1 MDTLTLTTEVDR
13 TQFFAEIVR
22 RRVDHFYHWL
32 PKHLDDTEALDRVQD
47 SLLRAVSMGL
57 GVEDIWEQI
66 YTLLNQLAPYMERRG
81 FWANWQRYIRYG
93 LKIATLHQDAPKLA
107 ELRHLLARTQMR
119 RSDYSPAIRNYRR
132 AIRLAREIGDAYN
145 EARACTNLGFFYIEM
160 GCWWRA
166 EVLCRHAL
174 KVFGELG
181 SDHGLAHT
189 HNHLG
194 LLYVRRRLWTQAE
207 QELLRACEIW
217 DRMSDDYGLMWGY
230 MNLGL
235 LFNEIDQTAGGSK
248 NMDKAMLYSSKSRKK
263 ALRLGDDVNL
273 GTAHMNIG
281 ITYWWSGQFA
291 LAEQY
296 EKEALNIFER
306 FVYFLGQAQA
316 KGNLALIYR
325 DQQRW
330 TDAECHFD
338 ESLTLFRQ
346 LGHTE
351 REIKTMLEIV
361 QFEIDRGDRGKARG
375 LIAEIEKMLPAQ
387 SAQYQVLIDRYK
399 QYRRDLESN

>member
-1 MDTLTLTTEVDR
+1 MDISLLTTDTSRE
-13 TQFFAEIVR
+13 QFFVEIVK

-32 PKHLDDTEALDRVQD
+32 PPHLDNTEALDGVQD
-47 SLLRAVSMGL
+47 SLLRTVSMGL
-57 GVEDIWEQI
+57 GVIDAWEQI
-66 YTLLNQLAPYMERRG
+66 YALLNQLAPYMERRG
-81 FWANWQRYIRYG
+81 FWSNWQRYIRYG
-93 LKIATLHQDAPKLA
+93 LKIATMHQDTSKLA

-119 RSDYSPAIRNYRR
+119 RSDYTPAVRNYRR
-132 AIRLAREIGDAYN
+132 TIRLARQVGDAYN
-145 EARACTNLGFFYIEM
+145 EARACTNLGHHYVEL
-160 GCWWRA
+160 GHWWRA

-174 KVFGELG
+174 KVFGRLR

-194 LLYVRRRLWTQAE
+194 LLYIRCRLWQQAE

-235 LFNEIDQTAGGSK
+235 LFNEIDQANGGST
-248 NMDKAMLYSSKSRKK
+248 NMDKALLYSGKSRKK
-263 ALRLGDDVNL
+263 ALKLGDDVNL

-281 ITYWWSGQFA
+281 ITYWWSGQYA

-316 KGNLALIYR
+316 KGNLALICR
-325 DQQRW
+325 DQERW
-330 TDAECHFD
+330 GDAERHFE

-361 QFEIDRGDRGKARG
+361 QFEIDREDRGKARG
-375 LIAEIEKMLPAQ
+375 WAAEIEKILLGRGG
-387 SAQYQVLIDRYK
+387 QYQVLIDRYK
-399 QYRRDLESN
+399 QYRRDLEST